1 MRNKDGLRFA
11 VIFLAISGMIF
22 CGIRDTES
30 KEARMVASEQQKPNM
45 IIENNVPEGRI
56 IIVYYFHGTY
66 RCPSCLRIEAWSLD
80 AIQESFAQALEQGMI
95 IWKTINF
102 DKPENS
108 HFIREYQVSTKSL
121 IIVEMTGKKQK
132 RYENL
137 EKVWEYLPDQQAFYE
152 YVTKEVNKFLTGR

>member
-11 VIFLAISGMIF
+11 VIFLAISGIFF

-30 KEARMVASEQQKPNM
+30 KEARKVASEQQEPS
-45 IIENNVPEGRI
+45 I

-66 RCPSCLRIEAWSLD
+66 RCPSCLQIEAWSLD
-80 AIQESFAQALEQGMI
+80 AIQESFAQALEQGTI
-95 IWKTINF
+95 IWKTIDF

-108 HFIREYQVSTKSL
+108 HFIREYQVSTQSL

-152 YVTKEVNKFLTGR
+152 YVTKEVNKFLTGS

>member
-1 MRNKDGLRFA
+1 MRNKHGLRFA
-11 VIFLAISGMIF
+11 VIFLAISVMIF

-30 KEARMVASEQQKPNM
+30 KEARKVASEQQEPS
-45 IIENNVPEGRI
+45 I

-66 RCPSCLRIEAWSLD
+66 RCPSCLQIEAWSLD
-80 AIQESFAQALEQGMI
+80 AIQESFAQALEQGTI
-95 IWKTINF
+95 IWKTIDF

-108 HFIREYQVSTKSL
+108 HFIREYQVSTQSL

-152 YVTKEVNKFLTGR
+152 YVTKEVNKFLTGS

>member
-11 VIFLAISGMIF
+11 GIFLAISVMIF

-30 KEARMVASEQQKPNM
+30 KEARKVASEQQETYM
-45 IIENNVPEGRI
+45 IIENNASEGRI
-56 IIVYYFHGTY
+56 IIVYYFHRTY

-80 AIQESFAQALEQGMI
+80 AIQESFAQALEQGTI
-95 IWKTINF
+95 IWKTIDF

-108 HFIREYQVSTKSL
+108 HFIREYQVSTQSL

-152 YVTKEVNKFLTGR
+152 YVTKEVNKFLTES